1 MQSERSEL
9 ILFFFNKGVPFRL
22 APNAGVGVGKWHTDV
37 FIKGAQIDPTPIYIN
52 LEMT

>member
-9 ILFFFNKGVPFRL
+9 FYFIFNKGVPFRL
-22 APNAGVGVGKWHTDV
+22 APNVGVGVGKWHTDV
-37 FIKGAQIDPTPIYIN
+37 FIKGAQIGPTLIYIN